1 MPFYFKQL
9 SCAHFWSLYGE
20 SVLFRDDCGE
30 FLCLSLFHYYLAVDF
45 IVLREYNLIPMEMVG
60 GFVGR
65 WLVRNGL
72 AADSL
77 WFVNL
82 NKEIIVLIT

>member
-1 MPFYFKQL
+1 M
-9 SCAHFWSLYGE
+9 
-20 SVLFRDDCGE
+20 
-30 FLCLSLFHYYLAVDF
+30 DF

-72 AADSL
+72 AADSR

>member
-1 MPFYFKQL
+1 M
-9 SCAHFWSLYGE
+9 
-20 SVLFRDDCGE
+20 
-30 FLCLSLFHYYLAVDF
+30 DF

-60 GFVGR
+60 G
-65 WLVRNGL
+65 LVRNGL
-72 AADSL
+72 VADSR

>member
-1 MPFYFKQL
+1 MHTFGL
-9 SCAHFWSLYGE
+9 SLPWLCGE

-30 FLCLSLFHYYLAVDF
+30 LAEFLSLLSQRWIF

-60 GFVGR
+60 W

-72 AADSL
+72 VAESR